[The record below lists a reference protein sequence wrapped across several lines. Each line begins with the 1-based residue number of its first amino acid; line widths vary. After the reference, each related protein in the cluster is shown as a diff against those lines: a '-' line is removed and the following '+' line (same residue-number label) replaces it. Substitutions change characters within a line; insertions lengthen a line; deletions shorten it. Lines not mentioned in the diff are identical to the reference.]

1 MLTYGSANM
10 KSKPT
15 ITTTEHVD
23 FEDVELSHLLTSSIV
38 KVIHEASKKHD
49 KLRCD
54 VIYNAMIRAFAIMI
68 AVDVWEKDDE
78 SFIKVM
84 AETLTLQVKEAR
96 KKVKEDGD

>member
-1 MLTYGSANM
+1 M
-10 KSKPT
+10 KKKPT

-23 FEDVELSHLLTSSIV
+23 FEDVTQSHLLTSSIV
-38 KVIHEASKKHD
+38 KIIHEASKKHG

-54 VIYNAMIRAFAIMI
+54 VIFNAMIRAFAIMI
-68 AVDVWEKDDE
+68 AVDVWGKDDE

-96 KKVKEDGD
+96 GKMKEGGD